1 MAGDVVGGAARAGA
15 WSAIDIVLR
24 QSVQFIVSIV
34 LARLLS
40 PADFGIVAL
49 VSFFTGFG
57 TAVVEGGFAT
67 ALIQRQDTTR
77 EQESALF
84 WMGLAWSA
92 GLGVLLVLLA
102 PFIADFYGHAV
113 LEPLMWLAAAHLLVV
128 AVGAVPTALMTRA
141 MRFDVLAKIAL
152 VAALVSGAVAISS
165 AALGAGVWALALQVI
180 VFMGV
185 HSGVLWVVAGWFPVA
200 RVRGTGAARLL
211 GFSQRVGFSNLL
223 DHLYVQGFALLVGK
237 VYGVS
242 ALGIYNR
249 AHATQH
255 FASGTLGTI
264 LRRLTLPLL
273 SSRASDPEVLRE
285 TLRRTTR
292 MAMVVTLPVMAGL
305 AVTSDLV
312 VLILFGREWLPSAPI
327 LAVLALAGVFLPLQ
341 MINVQLLLAL
351 DRPELFWRI
360 EVIKK
365 SIGIAMILAG
375 SAFGLTGLAWSQVAF
390 SLFAHFFSGYFSGRF
405 AGYGAF
411 RQLTDLLPLA
421 LLSGAMIGALLF
433 LRPLLHGAPLLLLIE
448 MAAIGIAIFVVFG
461 FLLRLEAFKEATNT
475 LKSVLRPRR

>member
-1 MAGDVVGGAARAGA
+1 MVAKAVGGAARAGA

-40 PADFGIVAL
+40 PADFGIIAL

-67 ALIQRQDTTR
+67 ALIQRQETTR

-84 WMGLAWSA
+84 WMGIAWSA
-92 GLGVLLVLLA
+92 GLGLLLLLLA
-102 PFIADFYGHAV
+102 PFIADFYGHPV
-113 LEPLMWLAAAHLLVV
+113 LQPLMWLAAVHLLVV
-128 AVGAVPTALMTRA
+128 AAGAVPTALMTRA
-141 MRFDVLAKIAL
+141 LRFDVLAKIAL
-152 VAALVSGAVAISS
+152 VAALVSGGVAIGS
-165 AALGAGVWALALQVI
+165 AALGAGVWALALQVLT
-180 VFMGV
+180 FQTV
-185 HSGVLWVVAGWFPVA
+185 HSAVLWVVAGWSPVA

-237 VYGVS
+237 FYGVS

-249 AHATQH
+249 AHATQY

-273 SSRASDPEVLRE
+273 SARADDPELLRE

-292 MAMVVTLPVMAGL
+292 MAMLVTLPVMAGL
-305 AVTSDLV
+305 AVASDLV
-312 VLILFGREWLPSAPI
+312 ILILFGREWLPAAPI
-327 LAVLALAGVFLPLQ
+327 LTVLAIAGVFLPLQ
-341 MINVQLLLAL
+341 MINTQLLLAL
-351 DRPELFWRI
+351 DRPELFWRV
-360 EVIKK
+360 EVFKK
-365 SIGIAMILAG
+365 SVGIVMILVG
-375 SAFGLTGLAWSQVAF
+375 STFGLMGLAWSQVAF
-390 SLFAHFFSGYFSGRF
+390 SLFAHFFNGHFSGRV

-411 RQLTDLLPLA
+411 RQLGDLLALA
-421 LLSGAMIGALLF
+421 LVSAAMVGALIF
-433 LRPLLHGAPLLLLIE
+433 LRPHLDSEPLLLLAE
-448 MAAIGIAIFVVFG
+448 MAAIGIAIFVASG
-461 FLLRLEAFKEATNT
+461 FLLRLEAFREATAT
-475 LKSVLRPRR
+475 LKSALHRR